1 MDIATSKWFSF
12 LNENKTIITEGLDDI
27 GLPQYVIDY
36 INKAMPEAPE
46 KSKVLVGNLWKQSE
60 IGESRVDTYV
70 SKMFDII
77 WKNYL
82 DPDIRPP
89 IGGDIEGQAKFIE
102 RAKFLIQTL
111 TKTVK
116 EKKYGTWNKAFR
128 KAVNALRKAGAD
140 PEKIEETKADLDN
153 YLKAAWHNWWASYDT
168 IGAFLNDDP
177 TNYELAKEAY
187 DQDTMRIDI
196 DELETI
202 VTMYFENKEDPDK
215 VVHRFEDGSY
225 WYDLDASNC
234 PLEAERMG
242 HCGSDNRGTL
252 YSLRKLKKGRRASS
266 SYITMTV
273 RDDYIYQIKGRNNA
287 APPEETWD
295 HIVWFIN
302 EYGIEHV
309 EETGEHSDDREGLQE
324 MTEYLSENTNAKFS
338 GNVQDRIEEIEQNVR
353 TIDNQYSA
361 LIEEALENVDAIMS
375 IYCAVEDSEEYG
387 GDAGS
392 VYLSM
397 GYSLELMIELGWPDF
412 VVDDGFY
419 RATIGDSAEDQTV
432 DDRYEGIPT
441 STWGSD
447 ARDFSRSLDG
457 ASYDPPYSDDG
468 ETEWRVEKD
477 PEVGVSGVHLIIE
490 FRGSRLEHANDDNDA
505 SEYDYFADEVKT
517 FAENLEDA
525 ISDIRSTLT
534 EDGYAKKTQF
544 ENDLEFFEEEMADLE
559 NWTDGSVT
567 GGGTALVWIGTGA
580 DISNRNSVTDQSL
593 AELPMEYNFYNN
605 NSIIRR
611 QRRAGMLGA
620 GEIFS
625 MVFREPGRTLNSVFN
640 SFLAASVIAAIE
652 PSKSQLSLNYGPN
665 YEAKAAKAILA
676 NDGDFTIV
684 PVSRSASGYRA
695 PDLTILWKYVIK
707 INRNSPEKEFEV
719 AGDIAKLLNANPEI
733 INSAVNKTIRHYRNI
748 SDKEIA
754 QNVEKL
760 TSSKNLIDATNKIID
775 DYSQPPNDSFVDAA
789 QLVLMA
795 KWMQANVSKMNNIE
809 KYVSYVLYLD
819 TLSRGLQPTTHQ
831 RFIKVDPPDVGKPQ
845 TWDDQVQS
853 VERAMGSVKPVRR
866 SENRDHSIESQIE
879 RIDNL
884 IKEID
889 SSYDL
894 RIYKIQVGCSIDKN
908 IGGTESETATEIRGI
923 QSVTTVRPVAAR
935 KRDMTPTSEFVLYDI
950 KFELIGASSRKDYL
964 ENILLPNLR
973 KIKGLRIISVSKV
986 TRANRR
992 GSTRNIQESK
1002 ILKEYGMGSG
1012 YGYTANGGGASN
1024 LGKQRRTH
1032 GREMTTPRPQ
1042 LQSMLDDWSQGGVMA
1057 YDAPTNH
1064 TDMRYHVMMPV
1075 EELWPL
1081 INSEEYSGSKKDFQ
1095 GEYRNFIS
1103 TGADAPVYLALGQ
1116 NGIVKITGGEDQVW
1130 FAKESGLEEL
1140 PVFLSYQKQV

>member
-12 LNENKTIITEGLDDI
+12 LNENKTIITEGLNDI

-60 IGESRVDTYV
+60 IGGARARVDTYV
-70 SKMFDII
+70 AKMFDII
-77 WKNYL
+77 WNNYL

-89 IGGDIEGQAKFIE
+89 IGGGIEGQAKFIE

-116 EKKYGTWNKAFR
+116 ERKYGTWNKAFR
-128 KAVNALRKAGAD
+128 KAVNALRKAGAP
-140 PEKIEETKADLDN
+140 PEKIEETKAALDN

-168 IGAFLNDDP
+168 IGSFLNDDP

-187 DQDTMRIDI
+187 DSDTMRVDL

-202 VTMYFENKEDPDK
+202 AITYFENKEDPDK
-215 VVHRFEDGSY
+215 VVHQFEDGSY
-225 WYDLDASNC
+225 WYDLDTSNC

-252 YSLRKLKKGRRASS
+252 YSLRKLKKGRRDSS

-273 RDDYIYQIKGRNNA
+273 RDNYIYQIKGRNNA

-309 EETGEHSDDREGLQE
+309 EETGEYSDDIEGLQE
-324 MTEYLSENTNAKFS
+324 MTQYLSENTSAKFS
-338 GNVQDRIEEIEQNVR
+338 GNAEARIEEIEEKAR
-353 TIDNQYSA
+353 EIDDLYKG
-361 LIEEALENVDAIMS
+361 LIDEVLEDVDAEVS
-375 IYCAVEDSEEYG
+375 IYWSAEDSEEYG

-392 VYLSM
+392 VYLNM
-397 GYSLELMIELGWPDF
+397 GYSAEIMIELGWPDF
-412 VVDDGFY
+412 VEDSGLY
-419 RATIGDSAEDQTV
+419 RATIGDRAEDQTV
-432 DDRYEGIPT
+432 DDHYEGIPT
-441 STWGSD
+441 KTWGSS
-447 ARDFSRSLDG
+447 ARDFSRTFEDVIG
-457 ASYDPPYSDDG
+457 DPPYIDEG
-468 ETEWRVEKD
+468 ETEWKVEKAND
-477 PEVGVSGVHLIIE
+477 GRVYLIID
-490 FRGSRLEHANDDNDA
+490 FRGNHMEVANGDNDA
-505 SEYDYFADEVKT
+505 SEYDYFADEIKT
-517 FAENLEDA
+517 FAENLEEA
-525 ISDIRSTLT
+525 LSDIRSALSA
-534 EDGYAKKTQF
+534 DGYAKKTQF
-544 ENDLEFFEEEMADLE
+544 DRDSEAFEDEMADLE
-559 NWTDGSVT
+559 NWTVGDAAS
-567 GGGTALVWIGTGA
+567 GGTELIWIGTGA
-580 DISNRNSVTDQSL
+580 DISNRNSVPDQSL
-593 AELPMEYNFYNN
+593 AELPMEYNFYSNN
-605 NSIIRR
+605 AVIRR
-611 QRRAGMLGA
+611 QRRAAMA
-620 GEIFS
+620 SAFSIFS
-625 MVFREPGRTLNSVFN
+625 MVFVEPGRPLNSVFN
-640 SFLAASVIAAIE
+640 SFLAASVITAIE
-652 PSKSQLSLNYGPN
+652 PPKSQLSLNYGPS
-665 YEAKAAKAILA
+665 YEAKATKAILA
-676 NDGDFTIV
+676 NDGEFTIV
-684 PVSRSASGYRA
+684 PVSRSTVGDRA
-695 PDLTILWKYVIK
+695 PDLTVLWKYVIR

-754 QNVEKL
+754 QSVEKL
-760 TSSKNLIDATNKIID
+760 TSNKNLIDATNKIID

-809 KYVSYVLYLD
+809 KYISYVLYLD

-894 RIYKIQVGCSIDKN
+894 RIYKIQIGCSIDKN

-992 GSTRNIQESK
+992 GSIRNVRESK
-1002 ILKEYGMGSG
+1002 LLREYGMGSG

-1032 GREMTTPRPQ
+1032 GREMITPRPQ